1 MNSKISLTIAVL
13 CLLAIVL
20 AGYGRA
26 QPAVAEVRSAEGQ
39 EVTAEQQA
47 VAILDSSGLTGGLCV
62 HTGCGS
68 GRLTAELARD
78 QRFLVQGLEAESELV
93 RQARSFIQSKGLY
106 GQVTVQQCDLGTL
119 PYTDDLV
126 NLVVISDVARYK
138 IPFDEIMRVLC
149 PGGVALIG
157 QTRQETPQG
166 QQLNAERLKQVLA
179 GAGISDFEI
188 IERAGIWARI
198 EKPVP
203 AGMDDWRHPRYDATG
218 NAVSEDTVAGLPRRV
233 RWVTGPL
240 FGPNNMVTVGGR
252 NFYGGVYAR
261 DSFNGVLLWR
271 RDLRMGKPL
280 PVVCDEQLFVVH
292 KGKLL
297 ALDPATGKTIRLYK
311 DAGNPAALRYAEGDG
326 ILVMLNYTSV
336 RALDAKTGKRLWL
349 KSASVPWCLT
359 VADGGVFYVH
369 GNPRRGERCSAIKLD
384 LATGKLLWEQKTR
397 SYRHEEGEH
406 DWLRGVTTCSYHDG
420 LLAFE
425 VSTFTDFTEGSGIY
439 VVSAEDGTFLWQRS
453 YEPHGAHSRQARALF
468 SNGLLWIVYNHKIE
482 GLDPAT
488 GEVKRTLK
496 GGYGHC
502 YPPVATTRYLWSG
515 EMSITDL
522 TSGELDENRIT
533 KGSCSRTV
541 GVIPANGLVNTFAK
555 GCSCWPMLKGFA
567 ALAPARSRDQVA
579 KQDRPEDFVLEH
591 GPAAGSPAGLHAE
604 PANEWGAYRHDAW
617 RSGSTAC
624 VVPTELGEVWQRRIG
639 ERMDQQPKDWQD
651 NPFVSGVIT
660 APVVASNTAIVALP
674 DRHQVVALDART
686 GRDKWKLTVDGRI
699 DTPPTITGDLC
710 LFGTRAGWLY
720 ALRIADGAL
729 AWRLRPAPC
738 DEQIVAFGQL
748 ESPWPIAGS
757 VLVIDDIAY
766 VAAGRQ
772 YLADGG
778 IRVLA
783 IDVETGKVRW
793 VSRINDLPDI
803 HYYGAGALEFDNYD
817 LMVREGA
824 KVNMSRWQFDR
835 FTGDLTVVRKSGF
848 GYFATGQKGVMAPRG
863 CWTYGPRQTKGG
875 RERTIKRPLVVFR
888 DNVLIGCTDDRR
900 GLYRRDFSA
909 EAVKQFDDEWYSA
922 RDRQAGRTSGGEY
935 TRTERMVRGAK
946 WVTSN
951 VTEKPVSGMVLADD
965 KCFVVDESGAL
976 QTFATADGKLLAR
989 HELAAPPIWDGLA
1002 AAYGQLYVATSDGNL
1017 VCLAKR

>member
-47 VAILDSSGLTGGLCV
+47 IAILDSSRLTGGLCV
-62 HTGCGS
+62 HIGCGS

-78 QRFLVQGLEAESELV
+78 QRFLVQGLEPESEMV

-935 TRTERMVRGAK
+935 TRTEPHRANGSR
-946 WVTSN
+946 S
-951 VTEKPVSGMVLADD
+951 
-965 KCFVVDESGAL
+965 
-976 QTFATADGKLLAR
+976 
-989 HELAAPPIWDGLA
+989 
-1002 AAYGQLYVATSDGNL
+1002 
-1017 VCLAKR
+1017 